1 MNLVLLGPPGC
12 GKGTQAKRLEEAL
25 GVAQLSTGDM
35 LRAEVAAGTDV
46 GRQADAVMKAGKLVP
61 DQTIIRII
69 ERRLDRD
76 DCRGGFILDG
86 FPRTIGQAESLDAM
100 LRARGLVLDRVISIE
115 VDDDAVVERI
125 SGRFSCA
132 RCGAPYHD
140 TFKRPKVE
148 GVCDECGSREFTR
161 RADDNA
167 ETVRK
172 RLEAYYA
179 QTAPIIAHYRAQDLV
194 RTVDGMG
201 SIDDVTTALMRVV
214 GREGSY

>member
-201 SIDDVTTALMRVV
+201 SIDDVTAALMRVV

>member
-115 VDDDAVVERI
+115 VDNDAVVERI

-179 QTAPIIAHYRAQDLV
+179 QTAPIITHYRAQDLV

-201 SIDDVTTALMRVV
+201 SIDDVTAALMRVV